1 MFLPCFQPG
10 TIHLHALEA
19 CLNLDPVEKA
29 ISRPLL
35 QVCTPWQESAPSGA
49 GAVLRRSLTI
59 ALSEITGC
67 SFQLI
72 DLSLLNHAQAPHAP
86 WMCILHHA
94 PWLAIL
100 FVELSFNQLSAPC
113 SNPAVFWLPF
123 SSTIRYHHDL
133 SMTLDWVHSFI
144 QPSTIC
150 WILCAGI
157 LPGAGLQWR
166 TRHNLCF
173 FSSRSTCAMLCMGD
187 NYSFQCLW
195 VFCLFCLFYFK
206 SSLVSKLIIYLCL
219 AVGGPLSRETLG
231 AIQC

>member
-1 MFLPCFQPG
+1 MHWVPAWILIQLKRLFLDPFSRSVPPG
-10 TIHLHALEA
+10 KSLLLVELVLFWGGLWLLA
-19 CLNLDPVEKA
+19 CL
-29 ISRPLL
+29 
-35 QVCTPWQESAPSGA
+35 ESLVVVS
-49 GAVLRRSLTI
+49 
-59 ALSEITGC
+59 
-67 SFQLI
+67 QLI

-94 PWLAIL
+94 LWLAIL

-123 SSTIRYHHDL
+123 SPTIRYHHDL

-150 WILCAGI
+150 WILCADI
-157 LPGAGLQWR
+157 VPGAGLQWW

-195 VFCLFCLFYFK
+195 VFCLFVLFVLLQVFTCFQTYNLFLFG
-206 SSLVSKLIIYLCL
+206 SWR
-219 AVGGPLSRETLG
+219 PTLSWDIG
-231 AIQC
+231 SHSV